1 MKQHRFLIKLGVL
14 FIGVFAAFCL
24 WQSPGIISGKLTAA
38 EIDHHLALAEKQLV
52 FPTADGKQR
61 IFKRLRAW
69 AEADDGKPFYMLNLM
84 RFYDKINQFPGT
96 PEFKGTPAE
105 LNQLYENLATSML
118 IKNGGSLPF
127 GSNTQGAPV
136 FPIGS
141 EPAFD
146 NWSRVLVVRYVNRR
160 AFLQLIS
167 SPDYAKI
174 EPYKMMALEVLLV
187 PTSGDVVV
195 PDLRAI
201 LGAVLLVIFLLI
213 GWMRSARKLA

>member
-1 MKQHRFLIKLGVL
+1 MNNTRFLSMLAS
-14 FIGVFAAFCL
+14 VFVAIFVAFCL
-24 WQSPGIISGKLTAA
+24 WQAPGIITGKLTKV

-52 FPTADGKQR
+52 FPSIDGKQR

-84 RFYDKINQFPGT
+84 RLYDKVNRFPGT
-96 PEFKGTPAE
+96 PDFNGTPAE
-105 LNQLYENLATSML
+105 LNQLYENLATPML
-118 IKNGGSLPF
+118 LKNAGSLPF
-127 GSNTQGAPV
+127 GSNTQGPPV
-136 FPIGS
+136 FPIGA

-146 NWSRVLVVRYVNRR
+146 DWSRVLVVRYVNRR

-187 PTSGDVVV
+187 PTSGDVVL
-195 PDLRAI
+195 PDLRVI
-201 LGAVLLVIFLLI
+201 LGASLLVIFLLI
-213 GWMRSARKLA
+213 GWMRSVRKQS